1 MRMWIGIER
10 EGKKKGVRTL
20 FVETI
25 WLDELTLKEVRNVA
39 KEHVIIRIYIGA
51 GKVDVKGLS
60 KDWVNILQ
68 GFDVAVETTAKN
80 VDKLR
85 HTEKFS
91 EIIIRTELSLTLLDN
106 VTPKIDNG
114 EKVRMYYGHEENS
127 ISSVKDGYYSDSDV
141 LV

>member
-39 KEHVIIRIYIGA
+39 KEHVISRIYIGA